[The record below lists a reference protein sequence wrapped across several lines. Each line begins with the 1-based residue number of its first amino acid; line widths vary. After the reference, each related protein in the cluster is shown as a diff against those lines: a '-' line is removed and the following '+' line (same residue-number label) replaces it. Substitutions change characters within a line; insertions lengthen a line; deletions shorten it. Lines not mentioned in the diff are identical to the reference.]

1 MDSCSFGVDS
11 CLSPH
16 LVWRSLI
23 CVFFVAS
30 LSVST
35 ISAASPETS
44 DTYFWDDDT
53 EVLIIVD
60 TEDGPMNWLTGEIIQ
75 SEEEL
80 EENPLLAGDTPIPV
94 YITDAPDDGISA
106 LAAGDSDRPFYGS
119 VWIEGTASGLGT
131 GTLYLPINYQSGYLG
146 VTSSGSLVNVYSS
159 SLTGYFY
166 ADSGNVYTVTMAFA
180 TTPTYRGSGVTSS
193 QSFVFVPS
201 DSNAVIASS
210 DSNLAAIEYLLPY
223 VTVLFLGVIFICL
236 LTKSRH

>member
-1 MDSCSFGVDS
+1 MICVLSVV
-11 CLSPH
+11 CLSV
-16 LVWRSLI
+16 L
-23 CVFFVAS
+23 
-30 LSVST
+30 T
-35 ISAASPETS
+35 ISAEPSESS
-44 DTYFWDDDT
+44 DTYFLDDDT

-60 TEDGPMNWLTGEIIQ
+60 TEDGPMNWLTGELVLP
-75 SEEEL
+75 EEEV
-80 EENPLLAGDTPIPV
+80 EEDPLLAGDTPIPV

-106 LAAGDSDRPFYGS
+106 LVASDSDRPFYGS
-119 VWIEGTASGLGT
+119 VWIEGTASGLGA